1 MKNNA
6 KIKEFNTDKIVIEFD
21 SGVFEMLSIGK
32 FTWTPNNDLPTYD
45 ELYEY
50 WLKTK
55 DKQKRKRKT
64 QNTEPLSGQISMF
77 DTTE

>member
-6 KIKEFNTDKIVIEFD
+6 KIKEFNVDKIVIEFD
-21 SGVFEMLSIGK
+21 SGVFEVLSIGK

-55 DKQKRKRKT
+55 DKPKRKRKSAD
-64 QNTEPLSGQISMF
+64 TEQLLGQISLF
-77 DTTE
+77 DTAE